1 MHDLNGALLLMDSS
15 LFVLLFALVSS
26 AVIVRFKKIYAPL

>member
-15 LFVLLFALVSS
+15 LFVRLFALVSS
-26 AVIVRFKKIYAPL
+26 IVIGHFKKIYAPL